1 LLSSH
6 LTEAEPESGTS
17 LQRQGALLLSGVTPG
32 MNLSARVDYAFD
44 TETRSITSWELHW
57 LERPVQN
64 VFLDGIFPVGRGSV
78 KTDK

>member
-1 LLSSH
+1 
-6 LTEAEPESGTS
+6 
-17 LQRQGALLLSGVTPG
+17 